1 MGAPETEV
9 VELSAADGA
18 LVSEFYRTVLRPSF
32 RDDELVN
39 EGELLETIDLG
50 TCHVLVVRDDDG
62 TVLGGAVG
70 DWYESSRVQL
80 LSYLAARPG
89 VRGRGLGTLLV
100 RAAVDSWVKLLDP
113 LLVVGEVEDPR
124 YYRNTEPD
132 SPYGDVVA
140 RVRFYE
146 RLGVRLLPI
155 PYAQPALWAGAR
167 RVSHLLLMVFAV
179 GTGAA
184 MATDRVDGG
193 VVERF
198 LVEYFT
204 DMEGQ
209 VSDDAELTRLLA
221 ACREP
226 AGLPLLLADELPLP

>member
-1 MGAPETEV
+1 MGAPEPEV
-9 VELSAADGA
+9 VQLSATDDA
-18 LVSEFYRTVLRPSF
+18 LASEFYRSVLRPSF
-32 RDDELVN
+32 RDDELVD
-39 EGELLETIDLG
+39 ESDLLETIRAG
-50 TCHVLVVRDDDG
+50 SCHLLVARDADG

-100 RAAVDSWVKLLDP
+100 RAAVDSWVELLDP

-124 YYRNTEPD
+124 YYGNDGPD

-146 RLGVRLLPI
+146 KLGVRLLPI
-155 PYAQPALWAGAR
+155 PYAQPALRAGGH

-179 GTGAA
+179 GSGAA
-184 MATDRVDGG
+184 VAPDRVDGG

-226 AGLPLLLADELPLP
+226 GGLPLLLADELP